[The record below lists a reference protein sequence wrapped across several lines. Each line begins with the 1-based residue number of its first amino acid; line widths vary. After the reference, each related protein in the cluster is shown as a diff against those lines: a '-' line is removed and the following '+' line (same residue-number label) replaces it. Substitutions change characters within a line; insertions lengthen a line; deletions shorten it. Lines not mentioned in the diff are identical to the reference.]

1 MTDQSDI
8 GRKARTMSEEFA
20 PATFEERGVTVPFT
34 TPLLSQ
40 ARLRR
45 DQNDRFEFLLPNF
58 TAGKGTYVLP
68 WKGLPSVMTLTLH
81 DRLLFDEIEQLEVH
95 SPEQIRTCAL
105 SVQATGVCGPQAA
118 TKAADLREQDA
129 HYLTLTQFILVTEL
143 LKLVGISAAD
153 LLRPGMTA
161 DDSKRVARQALAKV
175 AHMVDIAPDDMAARV
190 DMLGEAVA
198 PVGLPQAPK
207 SGRLRALA
215 DRLQAFAQTTQLFAD
230 TDPSD
235 VAMLGTYVSTVANH
249 TLTLARQRIGKLD
262 AACRD
267 AKQIVNDAPT
277 LLKSI
282 DEFVARISWLLDG
295 WEFLIAMWESVKDEP
310 PATRQ
315 TTITDISRLLPLIP
329 REEISHATDQL
340 DLEAIARMQKK
351 WVRVNQD
358 WRTGVLD
365 MDAVMRL
372 EALKAAMG

>member
-1 MTDQSDI
+1 MTDPGDS
-8 GRKARTMSEEFA
+8 GRTRKRMEDFA

-58 TAGKGTYVLP
+58 TAGKGIYVLP

-81 DRLLFDEIEQLEVH
+81 DRLLFEEIEQLETH
-95 SPEQIRTCAL
+95 SPEQIRSCAL
-105 SVQATGVCGPQAA
+105 SVQATGVCGPDAA
-118 TKAADLREQDA
+118 TRAGELRDQDA
-129 HYLTLTQFILVTEL
+129 QYLVLTQFILVTEL
-143 LKLVGISAAD
+143 LKLVNISAAD

-175 AHMVDIAPDDMAARV
+175 AAMVDIPPDDMTVRV
-190 DMLGEAVA
+190 DQMGESVA

-207 SGRLRALA
+207 AGRLRALA
-215 DRLQAFAQTTQLFAD
+215 DRLNAFAQSAQHFAD
-230 TDPSD
+230 TDPSEA
-235 VAMLGTYVSTVANH
+235 AMLGSYVATVANH
-249 TLTLARQRIGKLD
+249 TLTLARQRIGRLD
-262 AACRD
+262 AVCRD
-267 AKQIVNDAPT
+267 AKQIVNDAPK
-277 LLKSI
+277 LNREI
-282 DEFVARISWLLDG
+282 QEYVARISWLLDG

-310 PATRQ
+310 SASKQ
-315 TTITDISRLLPLIP
+315 TMITDISRLLPMIP
-329 REEISHATDQL
+329 KEEISSATEAL
-340 DLEAIARMQKK
+340 DMDAVQRMQKR

-372 EALKAAMG
+372 EALKTAMG